1 MDKDLLYKIGSS
13 QFVRLPEDFRFESML
28 EFDIN
33 ETGSTV
39 SVRPAIR
46 APGYEV
52 SSEGVI
58 AGVLNHR
65 EVMAEERHVHC

>member
-13 QFVRLPEDFRFESML
+13 QFVRLPEDFKFESML
-28 EFDIN
+28 EFDIT

-52 SSEGVI
+52 SSEGVN
-58 AGVLNHR
+58 AGVLSHR
-65 EVMAEERHVHC
+65 EVMAEESHVPC